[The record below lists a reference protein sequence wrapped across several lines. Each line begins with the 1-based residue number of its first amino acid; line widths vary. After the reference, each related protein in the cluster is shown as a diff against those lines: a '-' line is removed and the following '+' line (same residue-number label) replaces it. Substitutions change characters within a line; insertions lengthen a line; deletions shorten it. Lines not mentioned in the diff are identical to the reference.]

1 LRKKLSIARVEP
13 DKVEVRLR
21 HAMVFGGLNFYQ
33 GTLEF
38 NSQAKE
44 CADDQHRS
52 LYRQSVKAI
61 EAMPCPHC

>member
-1 LRKKLSIARVEP
+1 
-13 DKVEVRLR
+13 
-21 HAMVFGGLNFYQ
+21 MVFGGMNFYQ

-38 NSQAKE
+38 NSEAKE